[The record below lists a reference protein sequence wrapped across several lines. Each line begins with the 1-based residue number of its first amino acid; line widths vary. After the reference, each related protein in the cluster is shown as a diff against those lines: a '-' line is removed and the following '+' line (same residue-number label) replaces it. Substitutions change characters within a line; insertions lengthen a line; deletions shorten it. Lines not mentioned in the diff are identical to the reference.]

1 MSAASV
7 NSRARTRSG
16 AVGMLG
22 ATVLTGALVATA
34 LTSPATANATCA
46 SFFGIGNSA
55 QCTSSLTSI
64 AIALGPGTTA
74 KATGL
79 FTVAIANGLGNSA
92 TQTTV
97 TTAGGRF
104 NLAYAGGPDSAAQTR
119 SNFTIGVAQG
129 KMATVAVGNI
139 NDKDF
144 FNIALNLGSRGLVK
158 PGMTATDSVLV
169 AGNGNLAVNLF
180 DGWGDTGGF
189 MEVVGNLNSAFSLG
203 GRGNSLSAGT
213 FKLVLGPPEPAN
225 LSTVVNLFGTNNIV
239 QALKGPLSIAGSIGQ
254 TGKTIKQTGPGI
266 NVNNTVVL
274 SAAAT
279 GASKRAPSA
288 AATASSSKRPAA
300 AAGSGHKASA
310 SASAV
315 GSKRN

>member
-7 NSRARTRSG
+7 NSRARTHRG
-16 AVGMLG
+16 AVGMVR
-22 ATVLTGALVATA
+22 ATVLVGGLVATA
-34 LTSPATANATCA
+34 LVSPATANATCA

-64 AIALGPGTTA
+64 AIALGPGATA

-144 FNIALNLGSRGLVK
+144 FNIALNLGSRGLVT
-158 PGMTATDSVLV
+158 PTATGTYSVLV
-169 AGNGNLAVNLF
+169 AGNGNLAVDLF
-180 DGWGDTGGF
+180 GGRGDTGGF
-189 MEVVGNLNSAFSLG
+189 MQVAGNLNSAFSVG
-203 GRGNSLSAGT
+203 SRGSAVSVGT
-213 FKLVLGPPEPAN
+213 FNIPGGPVVPAN
-225 LSTVVNLFGTNNIV
+225 LSTGFNLFGTNNIV
-239 QALKGPLSIAGSIGQ
+239 TALKGPLSIAGSVGQ

-288 AATASSSKRPAA
+288 ASSSKRPAA

-310 SASAV
+310 SASAG

>member
-1 MSAASV
+1 MSAAPV
-7 NSRARTRSG
+7 NSHAHTHRR
-16 AVGMLG
+16 AVGMVG
-22 ATVLTGALVATA
+22 ATVLTGGLVAAALV
-34 LTSPATANATCA
+34 SPATANATCA

-55 QCTSSLTSI
+55 QCTSGLTSI

-92 TQTTV
+92 ADTTV
-97 TTAGGRF
+97 TTAVGRF
-104 NLAYAGGPDSAAQTR
+104 NLAYAGGPNTAALTQ
-119 SNFTIGVAQG
+119 SNFTLGVVQG
-129 KMATVAVGNI
+129 KLATVAVGNK
-139 NDKDF
+139 NGKDF

-180 DGWGDTGGF
+180 DGRGDTGGF
-189 MEVVGNLNSAFSLG
+189 IEVAGNLNSAFSIG
-203 GRGNSLSAGT
+203 GRGTVLSAGT
-213 FKLVLGPPEPAN
+213 FKLLAGPTEPAN
-225 LSTVVNLFGTNNIV
+225 LSTVFNLFGTNNVV
-239 QALKGPLSIAGSIGQ
+239 QALKGPLSIAGVIGQ
-254 TGKTIKQTGPGI
+254 TGTTIKQTGPGI
-266 NVNNTVVL
+266 NINNTVVL

-288 AATASSSKRPAA
+288 ASSSKRPAA
-300 AAGSGHKASA
+300 AASSGHKASA
-310 SASAV
+310 SASAG